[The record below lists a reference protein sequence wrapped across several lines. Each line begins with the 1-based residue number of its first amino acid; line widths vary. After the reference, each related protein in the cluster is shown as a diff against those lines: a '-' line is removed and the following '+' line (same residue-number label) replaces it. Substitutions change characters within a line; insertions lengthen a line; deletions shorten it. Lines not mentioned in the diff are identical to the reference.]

1 MAVSAISR
9 HGPEA
14 ASGPR
19 DRPLAWHLAVLCLAL
34 ALPILILA
42 AVLARSYVGSE
53 RARLEQEAL
62 RIAHQVTA
70 ACDLE
75 LNGLIATAKV
85 LALSPAL
92 ERGDLDAFD
101 AQARDIYRQSGVNV
115 VLRDRESRQLL
126 NARVP
131 RGVPLST
138 AVDPEPDR
146 VVAETKRPFVSNLF
160 IGAVAAQPLFI
171 VNVPVLRSGEVAY
184 FLSLRVTPE
193 RIREIIV
200 QTGLAEGWTAAVA
213 DRRGV
218 VIAHSSRQE
227 AMLNRPLP
235 ILSRR
240 ETASREGVVRGDEA
254 VDDQQS
260 VLTAFSRSQFSG
272 WIAVVTAPTD
282 QVTAPLR
289 RSLVG
294 LSGVGAAILV
304 LAVGLALIF
313 SLRIKGPV
321 GALAVQA
328 ARLGR
333 GEAMP
338 PLTTP
343 VREVNALSNAL
354 SAAAREREATDAA
367 QKAAEAALRDSEARL
382 KLAQTAGRSGTWDW
396 DIASGHAICS
406 ETYCRLYGL
415 DPKGPGHQS
424 PEAWL
429 AQVHPDDRDR
439 VMNVW
444 QGALASG
451 RLESEYRIVRPDG
464 SVRWIVDR
472 GISIFDA
479 QGRPTRFIGVNVDV
493 TERRGAEQRLREL
506 QLELLHAS
514 RLSAMGQ
521 MAAALAHELNQPLGA
536 ATNFLSA
543 ARLALKSARPD
554 APARALARIERAAEQ
569 TVRAGAIL
577 GRLRDFVARGETEK
591 RIVSAPALLEDAVAL
606 ALVGAKDRNLRLR
619 FDFAPDARPILADR
633 VQIQQVVFNLVRNAL
648 EATEGR
654 TPREIVVA
662 TRAATDAELEV
673 SVADTGPGIGGDPE
687 AVFQPFATT
696 KTTGMGL
703 GLSICRAIVEAHGG
717 RLWAEPRPG
726 GGAVFR
732 FILPIAPSAEA
743 LHG

>member
-1 MAVSAISR
+1 MAVSAISGTR
-9 HGPEA
+9 PVS
-14 ASGPR
+14 ASGRR
-19 DRPLAWHLAVLCLAL
+19 DRPLAWHLTVLCLAL
-34 ALPILILA
+34 ALPILVLA

-62 RIAHQVTA
+62 RIAHQVMA

-85 LALSPAL
+85 LALSRTL
-92 ERGDLDAFD
+92 QRGDLDGFD
-101 AQARDIYRQSGVNV
+101 AQARDVFGQTGVNV

-131 RGVPLST
+131 RGVPLPT

-146 VVAETKRPFVSNLF
+146 VVAETKGPFVSNLF
-160 IGAVAAQPLFI
+160 IGAAAARPLFI
-171 VNVPVLRSGEVAY
+171 VNVPVLRNGEIAY
-184 FLSLRVTPE
+184 FLSLRLEPE
-193 RIREIIV
+193 RMREVIL
-200 QTGLAEGWTAAVA
+200 QTGLAEGWTAAIA

-218 VIAHSSRQE
+218 VVAHSSRQTE
-227 AMLNRPLP
+227 MLNRQLP
-235 ILSRR
+235 ILTRTES
-240 ETASREGVVRGDEA
+240 ASREGVVREA
-254 VDDQQS
+254 ETVDDQQA
-260 VLTAFSRSQFSG
+260 VLAAFSRSQLSG
-272 WIAVVTAPTD
+272 WTAVVTAPTD
-282 QVTAPLR
+282 QISAPLR

-294 LSGVGAAILV
+294 LTGVGAAILV
-304 LAVGLALIF
+304 LALGLALIL

-321 GALAVQA
+321 GALATQA

-333 GEAMP
+333 GEAVR

-343 VREVNALSNAL
+343 VREVNTLSNVL
-354 SAAAREREATDAA
+354 SAAAREREETDAA
-367 QKAAEAALRDSEARL
+367 QKAAEAALRNSEARL
-382 KLAQTAGRSGTWDW
+382 QLAQAAGRIGTWDW
-396 DIASGHAICS
+396 DVVSGHAVCS
-406 ETYCRLYGL
+406 ETYRSLYGL

-429 AQVHPDDRDR
+429 AQVHPDDRGR
-439 VMNVW
+439 VIEKW
-444 QGALASG
+444 QAALVSG

-464 SVRWIVDR
+464 SLRWIVDR
-472 GISIFDA
+472 GVSIFDA
-479 QGRPTRFIGVNVDV
+479 EGYPARFIGVNVDV
-493 TERRGAEQRLREL
+493 TERHEAEQRLHEL

-543 ARLALKSARPD
+543 ARLALKSNRPD
-554 APARALARIERAAEQ
+554 AAVRALARIERAAEQ

-577 GRLRDFVARGETEK
+577 GRLRSFVTRGETEK
-591 RIVSAPALLEDAVAL
+591 QITSAPELLEDAVAL
-606 ALVGAKDRNLRLR
+606 ALVGVKDRSLRLR

-633 VQIQQVVFNLVRNAL
+633 IQIQQVVFNLVRNAL

-654 TPREIVVA
+654 TPREIIVA
-662 TRAATDAELEV
+662 ARAATAMELEI
-673 SVADTGPGIGGDPE
+673 SVADTGPGIAGDPE
-687 AVFQPFATT
+687 AAFQPFATT
-696 KTTGMGL
+696 KSTGMGL

-717 RLWAEPRPG
+717 RLWAEPRPD

-732 FILPIAPSAEA
+732 FTLPIALSEEA